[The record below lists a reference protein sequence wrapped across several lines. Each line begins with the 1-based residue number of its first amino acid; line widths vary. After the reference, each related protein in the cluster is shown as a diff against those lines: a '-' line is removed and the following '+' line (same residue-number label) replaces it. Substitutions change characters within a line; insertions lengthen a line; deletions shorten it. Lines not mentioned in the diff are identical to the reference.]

1 PPPGLPPAV
10 EVRVLDAA
18 QRRVEIIDRV
28 TGHSIAT
35 RSYDADGLIVAG
47 GYRFVVDGATATGDR
62 FFVVPNTGGI
72 GDARNTEALMAL
84 EKLDPATGRGGFS
97 DIFRA
102 LVTDVGGKVR
112 TATISAAS
120 AEALRDGAAEVES
133 AFAGVNLDSEAAQLL
148 QQQQVYQALARV
160 MTTARDLLDTLLRS
174 I

>member
-1 PPPGLPPAV
+1 
-10 EVRVLDAA
+10 
-18 QRRVEIIDRV
+18 
-28 TGHSIAT
+28 
-35 RSYDADGLIVAG
+35 
-47 GYRFVVDGATATGDR
+47 
-62 FFVVPNTGGI
+62 
-72 GDARNTEALMAL
+72 M
-84 EKLDPATGRGGFS
+84 
-97 DIFRA
+97 
-102 LVTDVGGKVR
+102 R